1 MSNKPHDPAQAS
13 IDQNQRTENSF
24 QGQAGHGVDY
34 EDQRFTSDDVQQLPP
49 GGRSG
54 SYETENTGG
63 YGGSSQDA
71 QGQPAAS
78 VGPEILPDAE
88 AQQGQGGQ

>member
-1 MSNKPHDPAQAS
+1 MSDKPHDPAQGS
-13 IDQNQRTENSF
+13 IDQSQQHENSL

-54 SYETENTGG
+54 SYETENIGG
-63 YGGSSQDA
+63 YGGSHQDA

-78 VGPEILPDAE
+78 DRPVSLPDAE
-88 AQQGQGGQ
+88 AQQGQGGE